1 MEKPRIEQVLHAI
14 DALYGNQSAEG
25 KEAASKW
32 LEDLQNS
39 VGCLSLFCVFL
50 VVSDVFG
57 CRRVL
62 RDACWLYSSVLQRK
76 IIRCGRCL

>member
-1 MEKPRIEQVLHAI
+1 MEKPQFEQVLHAI

-39 VGCLSLFCVFL
+39 VRSFLSFCPFFCC
-50 VVSDVFG
+50 FG
-57 CRRVL
+57 RFRV
-62 RDACWLYSSVLQRK
+62 
-76 IIRCGRCL
+76 